1 MRHIKPI
8 FLLVAAF
15 LISISLHADTEK
27 GDVKKG
33 AESSPVVINEG
44 VKALQLL
51 GTIVD
56 AENNETL
63 AGASIIVNG
72 EKYYSDLE
80 GKFTIPH
87 IKPGKQ
93 ELIVELISY
102 EPVSIEVDGSKDRTI
117 TIKLLQK

>member
-1 MRHIKPI
+1 MYHLKPI
-8 FLLVAAF
+8 ILFAASL
-15 LISISLHADTEK
+15 LISFSLLADTEDGNVRK
-27 GDVKKG
+27 GT
-33 AESSPVVINEG
+33 ESSGTVVTESVN
-44 VKALQLL
+44 VLQL
-51 GTIVD
+51 GGIVVD

-87 IKPGKQ
+87 VKPGIQ
-93 ELIVELISY
+93 ELTVELISY
-102 EPVSIEVDGSKDRTI
+102 EPVSVEVDCSRDKTI